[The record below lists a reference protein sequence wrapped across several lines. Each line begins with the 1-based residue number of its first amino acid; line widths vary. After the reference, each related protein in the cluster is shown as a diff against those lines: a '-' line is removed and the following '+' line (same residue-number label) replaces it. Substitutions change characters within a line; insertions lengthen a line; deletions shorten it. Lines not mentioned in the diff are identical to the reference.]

1 MSYFQKIR
9 KLDSAIFNVL
19 QDMFACCPATG
30 EVYYKWK
37 ILISRMLRL
46 VTPKSKEREKENKT
60 TEHCKS
66 NTPKK
71 QNDNIK
77 IKPD

>member
-9 KLDSAIFNVL
+9 ELDSAIFNVL
-19 QDMFACCPATG
+19 QDMFARCPATG
-30 EVYYKWK
+30 EVYYKWE

-46 VTPKSKEREKENKT
+46 ITPKSKERERENKT

-77 IKPD
+77 IKLD